1 MTAVTPDETAARRGG
16 LGLAVASA
24 VTFGTSGTLAKGLF
38 DTGWSAQA
46 AVTVRIWLAAL
57 LLLVPT
63 LVALRGRFHLLARNA
78 GFVVAY
84 GLVPVAGSQWAYF
97 QAVSYMQVGPAL
109 LVEYT
114 APVAVVVWLW
124 LRRGERPGRR
134 TVLGAAIA
142 LVGLAMVLDLFSG
155 SASVSVIGVV
165 WALVAMLCV
174 VCYFVLSAHDH
185 TGLPP
190 LVLAGAGLCVGALAL
205 LGAWAVGMLDL
216 TTSHDSVTYAGHDV
230 AWWVPLVL
238 LGLVS
243 SAIPYVCGIEAS
255 RRLGSRLASFV
266 ALLEVLCAVLFA
278 WALLGELPV
287 LVQVVGGVLV
297 LAGVVLV
304 KLGERPDGEPQ
315 PHDPLDQSLGQP
327 VPA

>member
-1 MTAVTPDETAARRGG
+1 MTPDAIGRSSRRGG

-38 DTGWSAQA
+38 DEGWSAQA
-46 AVTVRIWLAAL
+46 AVTVRVWLAAL

-63 LVALRGRFHLLARNA
+63 LMALRGRFHLLARNA
-78 GFVVAY
+78 GFVLAY
-84 GLVPVAGSQWAYF
+84 GLVPVAGSQWCYF
-97 QAVSYMQVGPAL
+97 QAVAHMQVGPAL

-114 APVAVVVWLW
+114 APVAVVLWLW

-134 TVLGAAIA
+134 TVLGAAVA
-142 LVGLAMVLDLFSG
+142 LVGLALVLDLFSG
-155 SASVSVIGVV
+155 ATSVSAVGVV
-165 WALVAMLCV
+165 WALLAMVCV
-174 VCYFVLSAHDH
+174 CCYFLLSAHDH

-205 LGAWAVGMLDL
+205 LLAWALGLLDL
-216 TTSHDSVTYAGHDV
+216 VTSTTDVTYAGLDV

-255 RRLGSRLASFV
+255 RRLGSRLSSFV

-287 LVQVVGGVLV
+287 LTQVLGGALV

-304 KLGERPDGEPQ
+304 KLGERPADQ
-315 PHDPLDQSLGQP
+315 PSAERAVLDQSLSQA
-327 VPA
+327 VPT

>member
-1 MTAVTPDETAARRGG
+1 MTPDARTRRGG

-24 VTFGTSGTLAKGLF
+24 VTFGTSGTLAKALF
-38 DTGWSAQA
+38 DAGWSAQA

-63 LVALRGRFHLLARNA
+63 ALALRGRLHLLARNA
-78 GFVVAY
+78 WFVLAY
-84 GLVPVAGSQWAYF
+84 GLVPVAGSQWCYF
-97 QAVSYMQVGPAL
+97 QAVSHMQVGPAL

-114 APVAVVVWLW
+114 APVAVVGWLW

-134 TVLGAAIA
+134 TVVGAVVA
-142 LVGLAMVLDLFSG
+142 LTGLVMVLDLFSG
-155 SASVSVIGVV
+155 NASVSLAGVL
-165 WALVAMLCV
+165 WALGAMLCV
-174 VCYFVLSAHDH
+174 CCYFILSAHDH

-190 LVLAGAGLCVGALAL
+190 LVVAGAGLCVGALAL
-205 LGAWAVGMLDL
+205 LVARVLGMLDW
-216 TTSHDSVTYAGHDV
+216 TTSRHAVTYAGHDV

-287 LVQVVGGVLV
+287 LVQALGGALV

-304 KLGERPDGEPQ
+304 KLGERPEAETAIDLAVLEQ
-315 PHDPLDQSLGQP
+315 AQVQV
-327 VPA
+327 VPT